1 MTSTTRRL
9 LAACA
14 LLLVFTFPGCK
25 PAETPIQRG
34 DKTQTLELGNLTEP
48 TDLDPHVIT
57 STQDFNIVFTLLE
70 GLTTPDPKDLHPTPG
85 AAQSWD
91 VSPDNTVYTFHLRP
105 NARWSNGDPV
115 TAQDFLY
122 AYRRILTPALGSE
135 YSYMLYVARNAEAY
149 NTGKLTDFSQ
159 VGFAAPDPLTLRVTL
174 TSPTPYFLSLVA
186 HHSWFPLNQKAVE
199 KFGKLTDRGTPWTRP
214 GNYVGNGPFVLK
226 KWLTNQVIGVE
237 KSPTYW
243 DAASVK
249 LHAINFYPIESAD
262 TEERAFRAGQLHI
275 TATFPG
281 DKVDVYKREHPE
293 QLHTDP
299 YLGTYF
305 YRLNVT
311 KPPLNDP
318 RVRRALAMTID
329 RQGIIDSITRTGQ
342 TPAYSLI
349 PPGTAGYEPVAK
361 IQDDIPGAQKLLADA
376 GFPGGQGFPQLTII
390 FNTNEAHKRIAEAV
404 QAMWKKNL
412 GITVSL
418 QNEEAKVLE
427 NTTREGNYQIARYAW
442 IGDYLDPNTFMTL
455 MISDGGNNQTGW
467 SNPEYD
473 KLIALA
479 ANTADPATRMKV
491 FQQAEG
497 ILVDQVPIIPFYFY
511 TRANLQRTDV
521 HGWYSNLLDIHN
533 IKGVYLQAEPTAKK

>member
-1 MTSTTRRL
+1 MTSITRRL

-14 LLLVFTFPGCK
+14 LLLALLAPGCK
-25 PAETPIQRG
+25 KAESPVERG

-57 STQDFNIVFTLLE
+57 SAQDFNIVFTLLE
-70 GLTTPDPKDLHPTPG
+70 GLTTPDAKDLHPTPG

-91 VSPDNTVYTFHLRP
+91 VSPDHTLYTFHLRP

-115 TAQDFLY
+115 TARDFLY

-135 YSYMLYVARNAEAY
+135 YSYMLYVVKNAEAY
-149 NTGKLTDFSQ
+149 NTGQLTDFSQ
-159 VGFAAPDPLTLRVTL
+159 VGFAAPDDLTLRVTL
-174 TSPTPYFLSLVA
+174 NAPTPYFLSLVA
-186 HHSWFPLNQKAVE
+186 HHSWFPLHQKTVE
-199 KFGKLTDRGTPWTRP
+199 QFGRISDRGTPWTRP

-243 DAASVK
+243 DAANVK

-281 DKVDVYKREHPE
+281 DKVDVYRREHPE

-311 KPPLNDP
+311 RPPLDDP

-342 TPAYSLI
+342 QPAHSLI
-349 PPGTAGYEPVAK
+349 PPGTAGYEPIAK
-361 IQDDIPGAQKLLADA
+361 VQDDIPAAQKLLADA

-442 IGDYLDPNTFMTL
+442 IGDYLDPNTFVTL
-455 MISDGGNNQTGW
+455 LISGGGNNQTGW

-473 KLIALA
+473 RLVALA
-479 ANTADPATRMKV
+479 ANTADPASRLKV

-497 ILVDQVPIIPFYFY
+497 ILVDQAPIIPFYFY

-533 IKGVYLQAEPTAKK
+533 LKGVYLQAEPPAKK